1 MVSAVLVSLALPDY
15 EEAPVAIS
23 DTLAAIRVTD
33 VDLSR
38 YVAVDPAES
47 VSATVQAMRD
57 QAFSSA
63 CVVDNGTLVGIF
75 TQRDVLM
82 RILGRSRVCDLPIAE
97 EMTTSPRTIR
107 SDQSVAD
114 GLAIMREWW
123 VRSVPV
129 VEDDNRLVG
138 TLSWYTVMRT
148 IAEQLS
154 KKTDDDA
161 IEPGVEHGLAFV
173 DFTGLN
179 TSTPVMVGVDDTADV
194 AVHHMQARAIGSV
207 LVVDDRDHLV
217 GILTEFDALTKL
229 ACVGQDL
236 KAVKVGDIM
245 TADVVTLSARS
256 PIVDAISQ
264 MAELG
269 FSHAPLIGESSRP
282 VGIASFR
289 DVAEYLESS
298 LQSLG

>member
-1 MVSAVLVSLALPDY
+1 M
-15 EEAPVAIS
+15 AIS
-23 DTLAAIRVTD
+23 DSLAAITVTD

-47 VSATVQAMRD
+47 VSGTVQAMRD
-57 QAFSSA
+57 QVFSSA
-63 CVVDNGTLVGIF
+63 CVVDENRLVGIF

-82 RILGRSRVCDLPIAE
+82 RVLGRSRVCDLPVAE

-129 VEDDNRLVG
+129 VEGDDRLVG
-138 TLSWYTVMRT
+138 ALSWYTVMRT
-148 IAEQLS
+148 IADQLS
-154 KKTDDDA
+154 KRTDEDDS
-161 IEPGVEHGLAFV
+161 EPGVEHGLEFV

-179 TSTPVMVGVDDTADV
+179 ISTPVMVDIDDTADV
-194 AVHHMQARAIGSV
+194 AIHHMQARAIGSV
-207 LVVDDRDHLV
+207 LVVDHREQLV

-229 ACVGQDL
+229 ACIGKVL
-236 KAVKVGDIM
+236 TEVRVGDIM
-245 TADVVTLSARS
+245 TPDVVTLSARS
-256 PIVDAISQ
+256 PIGDAISQ

-269 FSHAPLIGESSRP
+269 FSHAPLIGETSRP
-282 VGIASFR
+282 VGVASFR

-298 LQSLG
+298 LESLG